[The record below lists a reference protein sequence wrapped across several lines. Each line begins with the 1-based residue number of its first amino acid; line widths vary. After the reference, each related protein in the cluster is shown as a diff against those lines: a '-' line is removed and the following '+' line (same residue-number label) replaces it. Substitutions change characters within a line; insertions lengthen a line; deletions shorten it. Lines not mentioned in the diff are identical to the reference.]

1 MPPYVVL
8 REMAAQMVRRASPLS
23 LASMAEQAN
32 RTPPDKGPSIYVQSA
47 APGARV
53 QEVFMWERDEDNS
66 WRCTA
71 LEEHFG
77 SSSAAKSAA
86 RPFHKAPGNALILF
100 LVSSWS
106 HVRSWQHWKAEWSRW
121 RRLDFY
127 AALGVELIMSCGK
140 CWRSASSRHM
150 GGCSWHVRCLR
161 HVHGLPLGADHRF
174 LLHVHGHCAA
184 RSGI

>member
-1 MPPYVVL
+1 MPPSVVL

-86 RPFHKAPGNALILF
+86 RPFHEASGSGGGCLDLLADGL
-100 LVSSWS
+100 
-106 HVRSWQHWKAEWSRW
+106 HVG
-121 RRLDFY
+121 L
-127 AALGVELIMSCGK
+127 
-140 CWRSASSRHM
+140 SSRDL
-150 GGCSWHVRCLR
+150 GLR
-161 HVHGLPLGADHRF
+161 RGLSVSTLR
-174 LLHVHGHCAA
+174 
-184 RSGI
+184 